1 MPCCHIYKICIAVVK
16 DVYGYLR
23 AVLRTDERSERA
35 LLLTKDAIDQNPA
48 NYTVWWATY
57 CTEFLLDK
65 NLILSNP
72 PTLALQKYFAK

>member
-1 MPCCHIYKICIAVVK
+1 MPCCHIYEICIAVVK

-48 NYTVWWATY
+48 NYTVW
-57 CTEFLLDK
+57 
-65 NLILSNP
+65 
-72 PTLALQKYFAK
+72 